1 MSRLPHLLRAVV
13 LLLLLAAPA
22 GAQLVTEAP
31 QEPRIRALAQQLR
44 CPVCQSESIL
54 ESRSSTAAEMLVLV
68 REMVAEGRSDPEILR
83 FFRDRYGD
91 FVMLAP
97 PSTGAGRLIWALP
110 LLLLAGGG
118 GFLAL
123 RLRRRRGAEAAA
135 GPGAGRQ
142 PGGLDAARL
151 QETEL

>member
-1 MSRLPHLLRAVV
+1 MSRALALLRV
-13 LLLLLAAPA
+13 LALVLLAAPA
-22 GAQLVTEAP
+22 LAQLVSEAP
-31 QEPRIRALAQQLR
+31 EEGRVRALAQQLR

-68 REMVAEGRSDPEILR
+68 REMVADGRTDAEIIS
-83 FFRDRYGD
+83 FFRNRYGD

-97 PSTGAGRLIWALP
+97 PDHGAGLLIWALP
-110 LLLLAGGG
+110 PLLLAGGG

-123 RLRRRRGAEAAA
+123 RLRRRGEGAVPE
-135 GPGAGRQ
+135 

-151 QETEL
+151 RETEL